1 MLIYLQIEEKGLDA
15 VNVREVLL
23 EMRKF
28 RMGLI
33 QTPDQLRF
41 SYWAII
47 EGSNKYLNGSNVVSK
62 VSFCSNILLLMYHC
76 HSGLSVHS
84 TKSQEC

>member
-23 EMRKF
+23 EMRRF

-47 EGSNKYLNGSNVVSK
+47 EGSNKYLNGSNLVSK
-62 VSFCSNILLLMYHC
+62 VII
-76 HSGLSVHS
+76 
-84 TKSQEC
+84 SQ